1 MRTFN
6 SICLAFFTFLFL
18 AVTGCGGGG
27 GGSAS
32 SSTGEIS
39 VSLTDSTTD
48 QYSAVYVTIKEVQVN
63 VSGEGEGAEQWQVV
77 ASPNKIYD
85 LLTLVNGV
93 METLGVSDLPTGHYT
108 QMRLIIGEDITV
120 VENRDELN
128 LNGQTHEATGFANY
142 IITKDD
148 NAVHELKIPSG
159 YQTGIKL
166 VHEFDIVVGLTA
178 DLILDFDVAKSI
190 VERGKSGKW
199 NLKPTIKVL
208 GTNNIATLAG
218 TVTDSAGT
226 PLPGVL
232 VSAQI
237 YNPDATDEK
246 DKVIVVTTTLTAT
259 DDLGT
264 EADETGQYK
273 IYLKPGEYIIVATA
287 TDYYSQTAPYTAVLN
302 AVDQQD
308 FALTPVGDNKGTISG
323 EVLLADNET
332 EFVTISFRQSVGDK
346 EIEVASLTVGAE
358 GPFDPFLLPYG
369 DYKVVLSM
377 TGHETQSSTFT
388 LDAATLEI
396 GTFDFTTL

>member
-1 MRTFN
+1 M
-6 SICLAFFTFLFL
+6 
-18 AVTGCGGGG
+18 
-27 GGSAS
+27 
-32 SSTGEIS
+32 
-39 VSLTDSTTD
+39 
-48 QYSAVYVTIKEVQVN
+48 
-63 VSGEGEGAEQWQVV
+63 
-77 ASPNKIYD
+77 
-85 LLTLVNGV
+85 
-93 METLGVSDLPTGHYT
+93 
-108 QMRLIIGEDITV
+108 
-120 VENRDELN
+120 
-128 LNGQTHEATGFANY
+128 
-142 IITKDD
+142 
-148 NAVHELKIPSG
+148 
-159 YQTGIKL
+159 
-166 VHEFDIVVGLTA
+166 
-178 DLILDFDVAKSI
+178 
-190 VERGKSGKW
+190 
-199 NLKPTIKVL
+199 L

-323 EVLLADNET
+323 GVLLADDET

-358 GPFDPFLLPYG
+358 GPFDPILLPYG

-377 TGHETQSSTFT
+377 TGHETQWSTFT
-388 LDAATLEI
+388 LDAATLDI